1 MYHVNVTGMMN
12 DRCVL
17 RFFRADRGRR
27 SHVLASDASRGQKRG
42 RMKPDW
48 GHCHQL
54 PRIVRDTVTA
64 LGGTLRDTV
73 TALGWALS
81 PPQLPASSTST
92 SSSQAWLPG
101 VFWVRVSVSKLTTS
115 SRT

>member
-1 MYHVNVTGMMN
+1 MHVLTGMLN

-17 RFFRADRGRR
+17 LFFRADRGRR

-64 LGGTLRDTV
+64 
-73 TALGWALS
+73 A
-81 PPQLPASSTST
+81 T
-92 SSSQAWLPG
+92 SSIFHIHIEQSSVAAGGLLAHQDFQTQAAFFHDFL
-101 VFWVRVSVSKLTTS
+101 
-115 SRT
+115 

>member
-17 RFFRADRGRR
+17 LFFRADRGRR

-64 LGGTLRDTV
+64 
-73 TALGWALS
+73 A
-81 PPQLPASSTST
+81 T
-92 SSSQAWLPG
+92 SSIFHIHIEQS
-101 VFWVRVSVSKLTTS
+101 SVAAGGLLAHQDFQTHDFL
-115 SRT
+115 